1 MPRNSNYT
9 YNPKTGSWNKSST
22 STVSPKKDKDKG
34 SSSNLTNTSTNKNS
48 SKGSVEKEKNE
59 IEVNTLV
66 GSLKMICTDKTIR
79 LKVGDTVNL
88 KGFGKYLSGNYF
100 VKDITRT
107 LSSSGYSQSATVIKT
122 DFGKSL
128 KMTAKGDK
136 PEPTAK
142 VQSTPT
148 PQKSPQKTYTVKKG
162 DCLWKIAKQFY
173 GDGGAYGKIYDA
185 NTHQIVNP
193 NLIYVG
199 QKILIP

>member
-9 YNPKTGSWNKSST
+9 YNPKTGSWNKSATSNASST
-22 STVSPKKDKDKG
+22 KKNNNG
-34 SSSNLTNTSTNKNS
+34 SNLTNTSTNKNS
-48 SKGSVEKEKNE
+48 SKGSVEKKNND

-66 GSLKMICTDKTIR
+66 ASLKMICTDKTIR
-79 LKVGDTVNL
+79 LKAGDTVNL

-100 VKDITRT
+100 VKDVTRT

-136 PEPTAK
+136 SEPTAK

-162 DCLWKIAKQFY
+162 DCLWKIAKQYY
-173 GDGGAYGKIYDA
+173 GNGGEYGKIYDA

-199 QKILIP
+199 QKIVIP